1 MAEKQIWDPLRKK
14 MVALT
19 PEEEVRQ
26 WFIGILSSDAKVPAH
41 MMMSEVSLKLGQK
54 DFRADI
60 LVYGRDLAARMVVE
74 CKRPDVILSQK
85 VIDQALKYNMALN
98 VNYIVITNGKQT
110 SICHRQ
116 ETSKFEFVTSLPDFE
131 QMCQG

>member
-26 WFIGILSSDAKVPAH
+26 WFIGVLSSEAKVPSH

-74 CKRPDVILSQK
+74 CKRPDVILCQK
-85 VIDQALKYNMALN
+85 VIDQVLKYNMTLN
-98 VNYIVITNGKQT
+98 VNYVVITNGKQT

-116 ETSKFEFVTSLPDFE
+116 ESGSYEFFTSLPDFE
-131 QMCQG
+131 QMCRE